1 MDRNYCFPELKK
13 LETDRL
19 RENVHKEGTSTSKE
33 LHVVYTVHVHT
44 CIYIDTETVNRTYII
59 CTCTYTMRY
68 LLHINVHNSVL
79 CIRKP
84 HNKNFHHIQCTAHI
98 T

>member
-19 RENVHKEGTSTSKE
+19 RENVHKEGTSMFKE

-44 CIYIDTETVNRTYII
+44 CIYMYIDAETVNRTYMYMYLHNEISTTYK
-59 CTCTYTMRY
+59 CT
-68 LLHINVHNSVL
+68 
-79 CIRKP
+79 
-84 HNKNFHHIQCTAHI
+84 
-98 T
+98 